1 MFLSSSKLT
10 FSVLTM
16 LLVGFTTPWA
26 PAFAD
31 SDHGPDSADLS
42 ADIQDLE
49 EKEKLEGHIRAEAT
63 KSSTQLKELL
73 GSLKQLRRSTF
84 EIFGEVQ
91 REDLVVVGEPDVIGP
106 MIVPAIPDVSGM
118 LGTGQYLPA
127 RKKWIDYFMANI
139 ERLYPMVTKELEALK
154 LPDDATDDMKEHY
167 KRVVLAY
174 NKLGPSLKDLE
185 AVTQGPEYD
194 NESIA
199 KCATIARTYIEVM
212 DKELKRLY
220 RDMKNE
226 VSVTKRD
233 DEKLDRKIEKEK
245 KKLEKLESRNQS
257 E

>member
-1 MFLSSSKLT
+1 MDSPSRKLT
-10 FSVLTM
+10 FAFSALLLTG
-16 LLVGFTTPWA
+16 LLMPVTGA
-26 PAFAD
+26 LAK
-31 SDHGPDSADLS
+31 SDESPDAIKTDL
-42 ADIQDLE
+42 QDLE
-49 EKEKLEGHIRAEAT
+49 QQDKLTGHIKAEAT
-63 KSSTQLKELL
+63 QSSVQLKELL

-106 MIVPAIPDVSGM
+106 MIVPAMPDVSGM

-154 LPDDATDDMKEHY
+154 LPDDATDDMKGHY

-194 NESIA
+194 NEAIA
-199 KCATIARTYIEVM
+199 KCATISKTYVEVM

-220 RDMKNE
+220 RDMKKE

-233 DEKLDRKIEKEK
+233 DRDLEHKIEKEK
-245 KKLEKLESRNQS
+245 KELEKIETP

>member
-1 MFLSSSKLT
+1 MPGTGALAK
-10 FSVLTM
+10 
-16 LLVGFTTPWA
+16 
-26 PAFAD
+26 
-31 SDHGPDSADLS
+31 SDESPDAIKADL
-42 ADIQDLE
+42 QDLE
-49 EKEKLEGHIRAEAT
+49 QKDKLTGHIKAEAT
-63 KSSTQLKELL
+63 QSSAQLKELL

-106 MIVPAIPDVSGM
+106 MIVPAMPDVSGM

-154 LPDDATDDMKEHY
+154 LPDDATDDMKGHY

-185 AVTQGPEYD
+185 AVTQGPKYD
-194 NESIA
+194 NEAIA
-199 KCATIARTYIEVM
+199 KCATISKTYVEVM

-220 RDMKNE
+220 RDMKKE

-233 DEKLDRKIEKEK
+233 DHDLEHKIEKEK
-245 KKLEKLESRNQS
+245 KELEKIETP

>member
-1 MFLSSSKLT
+1 MESSPIKLVIVVSAFLLT
-10 FSVLTM
+10 G
-16 LLVGFTTPWA
+16 LLFPAA
-26 PAFAD
+26 PALAE
-31 SDHGPDSADLS
+31 SEESPDAIKADL
-42 ADIQDLE
+42 QELE
-49 EKEKLEGHIRAEAT
+49 QKEALTGHIKSEAAH
-63 KSSTQLKELL
+63 SSTQLKELL
-73 GSLKQLRRSTF
+73 GSLKQLGRSTS

-106 MIVPAIPDVSGM
+106 MIVPAMPDVSGM

-154 LPDDATDDMKEHY
+154 LPDDASDDMKEHY

-194 NESIA
+194 NEAIA
-199 KCATIARTYIEVM
+199 RCATISRTYIEVM

-220 RDMKNE
+220 RDMKKE
-226 VSVTKRD
+226 VSVTKHD
-233 DEKLDRKIEKEK
+233 DQKLDRKIEKETK
-245 KKLEKLESRNQS
+245 ELERLEGEKSS
-257 E
+257 D